1 MDRREYEII
10 YISFLPGFSS
20 HLQFKGKENMHGQDE
35 KKFALQNSYQNRV
48 EQELTVITHIR
59 TSLSRQSF
67 TTAANLPVQ
76 SGTLRH
82 FQTKTSVM
90 QVARALASAASSSDG
105 SSTMQQNQFTMQ
117 TVT

>member
-1 MDRREYEII
+1 MD
-10 YISFLPGFSS
+10 
-20 HLQFKGKENMHGQDE
+20 KM
-35 KKFALQNSYQNRV
+35 KKNFALQNSYQNRV
-48 EQELTVITHIR
+48 EQVQQELTVITHIR

-67 TTAANLPVQ
+67 TTAASLPVQ

-82 FQTKTSVM
+82 FQTKTPVM